1 MNELQ
6 NFNFN
11 NLPVRTVL
19 IDDEPWFVGKDVA
32 DILEYSDTQA
42 MTRRLDDEDIKSYT
56 DKSSAHGRQ
65 IKIINENGR

>member
-19 IDDEPWFVGKDVA
+19 IENEPWFVAKDVA
-32 DILEYSDTQA
+32 DILEYS
-42 MTRRLDDEDIKSYT
+42 
-56 DKSSAHGRQ
+56 
-65 IKIINENGR
+65 